1 MRKTT
6 YLLNF
11 LFFVCIAA
19 LISCNEDP
27 ADSSKEDDKVIWIK
41 ADDIQ
46 GSTLNLERNTSFTI
60 RLNLYPE
67 GAIDKEEYTFQ
78 YKSSNEAIATV
89 SEEGV
94 ITAIKVGETTINVIP
109 SHNSKLGFA
118 FTVNVVA
125 GKVSVENI
133 TLSEDIKNG
142 IVIESPGQTF
152 NLSEHVIVTPEDATN
167 PNVTYS
173 IDKEEVAEID
183 EFGIIKALAPGTATI
198 TITSS
203 ENPIITIFAALEV
216 KDIPIKVPVTL
227 NRENWVVTESYEY
240 LTLSGDETAE
250 IVRNR
255 VVDGDVTSTIKFDKP
270 GKGNRPLDDTNNSY
284 FVIDRNSQN
293 EFLSFRVIQPEGK
306 NSRACVT
313 AVTIYGKDS
322 DSGAWEV
329 IKENVSIPNSDTAG
343 SDSGEIDLKGS
354 TAHTYR
360 YIKVEITSWN
370 TQSSSTTEMAEFY
383 LIGYEE

>member
-11 LFFVCIAA
+11 LFFVCIAT

-46 GSTLNLERNTSFTI
+46 GSTLNLERNASFTI

-67 GAIDKEEYTFQ
+67 DAIDKEEYTFQ

-94 ITAIKVGETTINVIP
+94 ITAIKMGETTINVIP
-109 SHNSKLGFA
+109 SHNPKLGFA

-133 TLSEDIKNG
+133 NLSEEVKNG
-142 IVIESPGQTF
+142 IVIESLGQTF
-152 NLSEHVIVTPEDATN
+152 NLSEHVIIVPEDATN
-167 PNVTYS
+167 PNVIYS
-173 IDKEEVAEID
+173 IDKEEIAEID

-203 ENPIITIFAALEV
+203 ENPIIQAFAALEV
-216 KDIPIKVPVTL
+216 KDIPVKVPVTL
-227 NRENWVVTESYEY
+227 NRGNWVVTEANEY

-255 VVDGDVTSTIKFDKP
+255 VIDEDITSTIKFDKP
-270 GKGNRPLDDTNNSY
+270 GKGNRPADDTNNSY
-284 FVIDRNSQN
+284 FVIDRNNNN

-322 DSGAWEV
+322 DNETWEV
-329 IKENVSIPNSDTAG
+329 IKENIPIPNSDTAG
-343 SDSGEIDLKGS
+343 SDSGEIDLKGN
-354 TAHTYR
+354 TAHTHR
-360 YIKVEITSWN
+360 YIKVEITGWN

>member
-11 LFFVCIAA
+11 LFFICIVT

-46 GSTLNLERNTSFTI
+46 GSTLNLERNANFTI

-67 GAIDKEEYTFQ
+67 DAIDKEEYTFQ

-94 ITAIKVGETTINVIP
+94 ITAIKLGETTINVIP
-109 SHNSKLGFA
+109 SHNPKLGFT

-133 TLSEDIKNG
+133 TLSEEVKNG
-142 IVIESPGQTF
+142 IIIESLGQTF
-152 NLSEHVIVTPEDATN
+152 NLSEHVIIMPEDATN
-167 PNVTYS
+167 PSVIYS
-173 IDKEEVAEID
+173 IDKEEIAEID
-183 EFGIIKALAPGTATI
+183 EFGLIKALAPGTATI

-203 ENPIITIFAALEV
+203 ENPIIQAFAALEV
-216 KDIPIKVPVTL
+216 KDIPVKVPVTL
-227 NRENWVVTESYEY
+227 NRENWVVTEANEY
-240 LTLSGDETAE
+240 LALSGDETAE
-250 IVRNR
+250 IVSNR
-255 VVDGDVTSTIKFDKP
+255 VVDGDIASTIKFDKP
-270 GKGNRPLDDTNNSY
+270 GKGNRPADDTNNSY
-284 FVIDRNSQN
+284 FVIDRNNNN

-329 IKENVSIPNSDTAG
+329 IKENIPIPNSDTAG

-354 TAHTYR
+354 TAHIHR
-360 YIKVEITSWN
+360 YIKVEITGWN

>member
-1 MRKTT
+1 M
-6 YLLNF
+6 
-11 LFFVCIAA
+11 I
-19 LISCNEDP
+19 I
-27 ADSSKEDDKVIWIK
+27 
-41 ADDIQ
+41 
-46 GSTLNLERNTSFTI
+46 
-60 RLNLYPE
+60 
-67 GAIDKEEYTFQ
+67 
-78 YKSSNEAIATV
+78 
-89 SEEGV
+89 
-94 ITAIKVGETTINVIP
+94 
-109 SHNSKLGFA
+109 
-118 FTVNVVA
+118 
-125 GKVSVENI
+125 
-133 TLSEDIKNG
+133 
-142 IVIESPGQTF
+142 
-152 NLSEHVIVTPEDATN
+152 TPEDATN

-203 ENPIITIFAALEV
+203 ENPIIKISAALEV
-216 KDIPIKVPVTL
+216 KDIPIKVPVIL
-227 NRENWVVTESYEY
+227 NRENWIVTESYEY

-293 EFLSFRVIQPEGK
+293 EFLSFKVIQPEGK

-322 DSGAWEV
+322 DSGAWEM
-329 IKENVSIPNSDTAG
+329 IKENVPIPNSETAG

-360 YIKVEITSWN
+360 YIKVEITGWN
-370 TQSSSTTEMAEFY
+370 TQNSSTTEMAEFY